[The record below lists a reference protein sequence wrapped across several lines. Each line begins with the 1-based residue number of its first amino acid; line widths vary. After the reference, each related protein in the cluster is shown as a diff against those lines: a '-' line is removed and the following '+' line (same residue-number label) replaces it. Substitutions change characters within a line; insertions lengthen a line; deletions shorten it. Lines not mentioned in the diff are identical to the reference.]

1 MRIKPNKL
9 FNYWARVRSPFQ
21 AVKIFLSLQ
30 KVRKVVG
37 GVGALDILLLADDG
51 LFVKAGLGSE
61 HVLGLGVEGV
71 NLSIEA
77 PEKFDNSVVN
87 SASFLAWTWQTNNF
101 PQSAIS
107 TAEMASKR
115 GSILKMLTSLVERLP
130 RDNSANKRPSLARA
144 RAPRE
149 AMATPT
155 WAPVS
160 T

>member
-9 FNYWARVRSPFQ
+9 FNYLARVRSPFQ

-37 GVGALDILLLADDG
+37 GVGALDILLLADNG

-77 PEKFDNSVVN
+77 PEKLTILDSSVVN

-107 TAEMASKR
+107 TAEM
-115 GSILKMLTSLVERLP
+115 
-130 RDNSANKRPSLARA
+130 
-144 RAPRE
+144 
-149 AMATPT
+149 
-155 WAPVS
+155 
-160 T
+160 